1 MITVQHILYFLH
13 LVLYPVVSTSAGL
26 RLARGWSASATRS
39 IARVRGWVAIFAFL
53 RLLEKGEGS

>member
-13 LVLYPVVSTSAGL
+13 LVLYSVVSTSAGL
-26 RLARGWSASATRS
+26 RLARGWSASAS

>member
-13 LVLYPVVSTSAGL
+13 LVLYQVVSTSAGL
-26 RLARGWSASATRS
+26 RLARGWSASAS